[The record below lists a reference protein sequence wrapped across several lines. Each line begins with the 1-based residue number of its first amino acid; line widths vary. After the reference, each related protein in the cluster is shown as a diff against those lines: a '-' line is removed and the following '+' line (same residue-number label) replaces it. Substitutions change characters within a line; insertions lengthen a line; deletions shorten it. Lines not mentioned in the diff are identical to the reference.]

1 MKKDDKLDEAR
12 KDHWERVY
20 AGKASTEVSWYQ
32 QNPRCSL
39 NLILETGVTP
49 SQRII
54 DIGGGASTLVD
65 YLLDAGYRNLSVL
78 DIAHGAIEQAKA
90 RLGQRA
96 SRVTWLETDVTGF
109 RPEQPYAVWHDRA
122 VFHFLTDP
130 LDRSAYVHAM
140 ASALQPGSHAIIA
153 TFGLGGP
160 ERCSGLEI
168 VRYSPE
174 ALAAVLGDEF
184 RLDRTASEDHLT
196 PANAVQKF
204 IYCRFTRVAP

>member
-1 MKKDDKLDEAR
+1 M
-12 KDHWERVY
+12 
-20 AGKASTEVSWYQ
+20 
-32 QNPRCSL
+32 
-39 NLILETGVTP
+39 ILETGVTS

-65 YLLDAGYRNLSVL
+65 YLLDAGFHNLSVL

-109 RPEQPYAVWHDRA
+109 RPGQPYAVWHDRA

-130 LDRSAYVHAM
+130 LDRSAYVHSM
-140 ASALQPGSHAIIA
+140 ASALQAGSHAILA
-153 TFGLGGP
+153 TFDLDGP
-160 ERCSGLEI
+160 TQCSGLDI

-174 ALAAVLGDEF
+174 TLAAVLGDEF
-184 RLDRTASEDHLT
+184 RLVKTVSEDHHT
-196 PANAVQKF
+196 PASAVQKF
-204 IYCRFTRVAP
+204 IYCRFSRVAP

>member
-1 MKKDDKLDEAR
+1 MKQDDKLDEAR
-12 KDHWERVY
+12 KDHWEKVY
-20 AGKASTEVSWYQ
+20 AGKASTQVSWYQ
-32 QNPRCSL
+32 QNPRLSL
-39 NLILETGVTP
+39 NMIRETGVTP

-65 YLLDAGYRNLSVL
+65 HLLDAGFQDISVL

-96 SRVTWLETDVTGF
+96 NQVTWLESDVTGF

-130 LDRSAYVHAM
+130 LDRSAYVHSM
-140 ASALQPGSHAIIA
+140 AGALQPGSYAIIA
-153 TFGLGGP
+153 TFDLEGP
-160 ERCSGLEI
+160 EQCSGLDI

-174 ALAAVLGDEF
+174 TLAAVLGDEF
-184 RLDRTASEDHLT
+184 RLVKTSSEDHLT
-196 PANAVQKF
+196 PSNAVQKF